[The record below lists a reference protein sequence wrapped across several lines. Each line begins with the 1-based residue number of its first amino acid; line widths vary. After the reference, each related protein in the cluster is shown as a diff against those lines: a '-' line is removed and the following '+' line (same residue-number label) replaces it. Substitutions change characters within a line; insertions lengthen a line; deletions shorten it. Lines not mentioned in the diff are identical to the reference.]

1 MAQEP
6 LRLEVAARRTMER
19 RVDGVAILTFG
30 REDSLVEI
38 FRRRN
43 VPTVVV
49 DGESP
54 GPLLKSIRI
63 GYQHGIRQA
72 VQHLAAMG
80 HVRIA
85 FISGPAHLRTATAR
99 RVAFQE
105 CMKEIGLQISPT
117 LLVDGDHTMEAG
129 MRRYDCNRG
138 NAKSV

>member
-1 MAQEP
+1 MQSYFREIVQTFADSGVERNYEIFLSSMAQEP
-6 LRLEVAARRTMER
+6 LRLEVAA
-19 RVDGVAILTFG
+19 
-30 REDSLVEI
+30 LVEI

-72 VQHLAAMG
+72 LQHLAAMG

-85 FISGPAHLRTATAR
+85 FISGPAHLRTATLLA
-99 RVAFQE
+99 VAVLE
-105 CMKEIGLQISPT
+105 CTGE
-117 LLVDGDHTMEAG
+117 LV
-129 MRRYDCNRG
+129 
-138 NAKSV
+138 

>member
-1 MAQEP
+1 VQTFADSGVERNYEIFLSSMAQEP
-6 LRLEVAARRTMER
+6 LRLEVAA
-19 RVDGVAILTFG
+19 
-30 REDSLVEI
+30 LVEI

-72 VQHLAAMG
+72 LQHLAAMG